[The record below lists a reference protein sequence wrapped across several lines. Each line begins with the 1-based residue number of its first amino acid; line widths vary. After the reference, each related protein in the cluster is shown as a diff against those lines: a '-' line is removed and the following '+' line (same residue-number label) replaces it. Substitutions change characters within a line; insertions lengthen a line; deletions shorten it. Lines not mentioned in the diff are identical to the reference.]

1 MLYTIP
7 TMNKRLD
14 NIRLLVKTT
23 VFFVLLLVLIKTPS
37 KASAVV
43 ECSTEKEG
51 KTYCSS
57 SNRQEVVQCTSGL
70 ETVVW
75 TCDAL
80 SMCLISSDY
89 NDVGFICVP
98 APTNTPDPTLV
109 PVAVPTETPQDT
121 QMVDSLF
128 LWEVNPLT
136 INGNDNP
143 YIAFVVGKMNV
154 LQFGT
159 PAGFLNA
166 LMPYLFSLAGMI
178 LFIMIVWGGFEMMRG
193 AADTKAFDA
202 GKQRVV
208 SALIGFGLLFI
219 SYWIAQIVQFIFGV
233 NVLG

>member
-1 MLYTIP
+1 
-7 TMNKRLD
+7 MNKRLD

-57 SNRQEVVQCTSGL
+57 SNRQEVVQCTSGS

-75 TCDAL
+75 TCDAV
-80 SMCLISSDY
+80 SICQESPDID
-89 NDVGFICVP
+89 NGVGVICVP
-98 APTNTPDPTLV
+98 APTLVPDPV
-109 PVAVPTETPQDT
+109 VAPSETPEDT

-128 LWEVNPLT
+128 LWEVNPLNLT
-136 INGNDNP
+136 RGLNDREVDRG
-143 YIAFVVGKMNV
+143 IIQAIGK
-154 LQFGT
+154 LQLSYFST
-159 PAGFLNA
+159 PASALNH

-233 NVLG
+233 NILG